1 MAHELLK
8 PIQAA
13 LWPPNQPQ
21 WLKVWVVLDGARDKR
36 IYSAVTDT
44 YLNKCCLYSGD
55 LPWELQLVAPH
66 LIELDRDDRFTRYL
80 INQGWGNSW
89 GIFFRSTASMERLR
103 RHLREFLV
111 VKDERGKR
119 LIFRYYDPRV
129 LRVYLPTC
137 FTREL
142 QTFFGPIQHF
152 LLEGEYPDTLI
163 QFGFDD
169 VALSEEAIALRTA
182 TVDAEL
188 LSKRNKRASPPPAR
202 Q

>member
-1 MAHELLK
+1 MAHTLLK
-8 PIQAA
+8 QVQDA
-13 LWPPNQPQ
+13 LWPPNLPG
-21 WLKVWVVLDGARDKR
+21 WLKVWAVLDSARDRR
-36 IYSAVTDT
+36 IYPAVIDC

-55 LPWELQLVAPH
+55 LPSELQLTAPY
-66 LIELDRDDRFTRYL
+66 LIELDRDDRFTRYI

-89 GIFFRSTASMERLR
+89 GIFFRTNAGMERLR

-111 VKDERGKR
+111 VKDQGGKR

-142 QTFFGPIQHF
+142 QTVFGPIEHF
-152 LLEGEYPDTLI
+152 LVEGEDSATLI

-169 VALSEEAIALRTA
+169 VALSEEIVRLQSAV
-182 TVDAEL
+182 VD
-188 LSKRNKRASPPPAR
+188 RAPVKA
-202 Q
+202 